1 MFFFIK
7 EILDICME
15 FQIKEQTKSTSSV
28 ETTPTKL
35 NSREKRIFTNGT
47 LSTIAQSSSV
57 TPDNNNNNNNSH
69 LKLVFQSKELKSAQ
83 ILTPTK
89 LTPIKFVNNDLS
101 SLEISK
107 NASTINTPTLTPK
120 QSCVPALNS
129 LINKLNNYQQQHLLN
144 GSTNLIPSSSSS
156 NSSTGSS
163 STTSSTSSFK
173 LKEQSPSKLQ
183 QIHEINNNNNK
194 INSTPQEVNIYFFN
208 KYLLDLIKFFES
220 CL

>member
-1 MFFFIK
+1 
-7 EILDICME
+7 ME
-15 FQIKEQTKSTSSV
+15 FQIKEQIKSTNNV
-28 ETTPTKL
+28 ETTPTKS

-57 TPDNNNNNNNSH
+57 TPDNNNNSH
-69 LKLVFQSKELKSAQ
+69 LKLVFQSKELKPAQ

-89 LTPIKFVNNDLS
+89 LTPIKLLTNNEIS
-101 SLEISK
+101 SLDISK
-107 NASTINTPTLTPK
+107 NVSTTNTPTLTPK

-173 LKEQSPSKLQ
+173 LKEQSPAKLQ
-183 QIHEINNNNNK
+183 QIHENNNK
-194 INSTPQEVNIYFFN
+194 INTTPQEVNIC
-208 KYLLDLIKFFES
+208 LILSNFLKAVYK
-220 CL
+220 C